1 MNISEDST
9 VLSSWKDIAR
19 YLGKGVR
26 TVQRWERHLG
36 LPVRRPIGA
45 SQKSAV
51 VVYRGDVDEWLA
63 TRFSAR
69 TLLKDGKEGNRSSR
83 SARSTLKDGIRAAR
97 ELRTANQELTEQ
109 IGASIRLLGASIR
122 LLTERCDLLTTRS
135 LQEPWRDGE
144 PAAWGVTAVPDL
156 LPAPLSTS
164 GTVGSERIA

>member
-36 LPVRRPIGA
+36 LPVRRPTGA

-51 VVYRGDVDEWLA
+51 LLNRGDVDAWLA

-69 TLLKDGKEGNRSSR
+69 VQQKNQIEASR
-83 SARSTLKDGIRAAR
+83 SARTKLKEGIRTAR
-97 ELRTANQELTEQ
+97 ALRSANQVLTEQ
-109 IGASIRLLGASIR
+109 IVASIR
-122 LLTERCDLLTTRS
+122 LLTARCDLLTTQG
-135 LQEPWRDGE
+135 LQDPWKL
-144 PAAWGVTAVPDL
+144 PDL
-156 LPAPLSTS
+156 AAGNLNSPPLRGS
-164 GTVGSERIA
+164 GREPSERIA

>member
-51 VVYRGDVDEWLA
+51 LLYRGDVDAWLA

-69 TLLKDGKEGNRSSR
+69 SLEKSEAQADQSSR
-83 SARSTLKDGIRAAR
+83 SARSTLREGIRTAR
-97 ELRTANQELTEQ
+97 ELRTANHALTEQ
-109 IGASIRLLGASIR
+109 ISASIR
-122 LLTERCDLLTTRS
+122 LLTERCDLLTTQG
-135 LQEPWRDGE
+135 LQEPWR
-144 PAAWGVTAVPDL
+144 TADSVRSAE
-156 LPAPLSTS
+156 LPAPKLTPGPELLSTPLAAAS
-164 GTVGSERIA
+164 RAGSEGIA